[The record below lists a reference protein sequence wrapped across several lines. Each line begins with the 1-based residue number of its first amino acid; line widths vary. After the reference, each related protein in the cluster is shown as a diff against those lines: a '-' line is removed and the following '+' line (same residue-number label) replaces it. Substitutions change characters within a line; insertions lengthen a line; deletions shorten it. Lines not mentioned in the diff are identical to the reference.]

1 MLASTSTTTNSR
13 FLGSPLSFP
22 PRLTSSPSPSPPLSP
37 TTTTHSRSPR
47 VSAAYAAASPVLE
60 RRHHHPPTS
69 LYDVLGIPAVATGQ
83 EIKAAYRS
91 LALACHPD
99 AAGPKSS
106 SVEFMRV
113 HAAYATLSDP
123 SRRADYDR
131 GLFRHRRPSPRPSP
145 AAAAA
150 YSRRTW
156 ETDQCW

>member
-1 MLASTSTTTNSR
+1 MLAATSTTTTNSR
-13 FLGSPLSFP
+13 FLGSPLSLP
-22 PRLTSSPSPSPPLSP
+22 PRLTSSPSPPLSP
-37 TTTTHSRSPR
+37 TTTTTSRSPR

-60 RRHHHPPTS
+60 RGHHHPPTS
-69 LYDVLGIPAVATGQ
+69 LYDVLGIPAVATCQ

-106 SVEFMRV
+106 SDEFMRV

-145 AAAAA
+145 VAAA
-150 YSRRTW
+150 YGRRTW